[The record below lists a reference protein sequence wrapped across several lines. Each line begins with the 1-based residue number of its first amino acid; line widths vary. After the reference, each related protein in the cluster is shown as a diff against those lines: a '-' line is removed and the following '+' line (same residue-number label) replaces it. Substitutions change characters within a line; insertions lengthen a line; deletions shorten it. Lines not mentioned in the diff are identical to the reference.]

1 MGNPR
6 FGRNKTSSFFFRFC
20 LSLQKA
26 LKTKTANTTKH
37 NTTNTKQ
44 QQKRTL
50 MATQEG
56 SYDPPLP
63 TILEEIEKKLDKN
76 NLTAATL
83 RNVRDAT
90 TYVELLYLSLCT
102 YPSFPVT
109 CEIDGLGKEVD
120 GSRKTYLKLAE
131 EAVAVADSLRKEN
144 IQKGERIALLFLG
157 SSNLFSA
164 FYGCMLV
171 GVLPIVLPPPIKMA
185 ADLPMFNALVKA
197 LGINHVISHNLYH
210 QVSSIQ
216 NVSHRFSTLF
226 KTEAATWPTHIKWH
240 FIENLTKSSSHFGIS
255 SSSSSSTSSS
265 SYEKLK
271 ERFHEY
277 SKEIKPNDLAFLQL
291 TSGSTNHPK
300 AVMVPHSSL
309 VLSVLKLSMAALGT
323 PSSPNLPFYYGFFFF
338 FFLFF
343 FLFSFPPLSF
353 HLLSLTLTL
362 SLSLSH
368 SLTLSLSLSFPLSPS
383 PLSPQV
389 PNSTPPLIL
398 SQLSLLPHVLSTLS
412 KKMRG
417 GRRCWHGC
425 LLIMIFIGGCGRRL
439 CCWGILF

>member
-1 MGNPR
+1 
-6 FGRNKTSSFFFRFC
+6 
-20 LSLQKA
+20 
-26 LKTKTANTTKH
+26 
-37 NTTNTKQ
+37 
-44 QQKRTL
+44 

-83 RNVRDAT
+83 RNVREAT

-343 FLFSFPPLSF
+343 FLFSFPPYLSIF
-353 HLLSLTLTL
+353 FL

-368 SLTLSLSLSFPLSPS
+368 SLTLSLSHSLTLSLSPS
-383 PLSPQV
+383 PSHSHSLPLPSLPRC
-389 PNSTPPLIL
+389 PTPPHPLFCL
-398 SQLSLLPHVLSTLS
+398 NFLFYHMFYRPSQRR
-412 KKMRG
+412 RG
-417 GRRCWHGC
+417 GEDGVGMGAC
-425 LLIMIFIGGCGRRL
+425 LS
-439 CCWGILF
+439 